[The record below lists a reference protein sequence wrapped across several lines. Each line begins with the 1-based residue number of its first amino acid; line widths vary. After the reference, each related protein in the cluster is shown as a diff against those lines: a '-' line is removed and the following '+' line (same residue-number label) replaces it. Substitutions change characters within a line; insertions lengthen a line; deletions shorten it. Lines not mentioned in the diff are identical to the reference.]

1 MITIRSTRTR
11 VQEIR
16 GGDASGPRN
25 RSNPDDQ
32 HSIIKDIVNHQ
43 VYAAVTLMEDEK
55 LTALGLSDQRLFE
68 ATQSQSPYSVNQT
81 PTHICLIIDF
91 CPGGELFALVD
102 KHRPMSSPSVLVLP
116 SFSFLLVTFSV

>member
-25 RSNPDDQ
+25 RSNSDDQ

-68 ATQSQSPYSVNQT
+68 ATQSQSPYSVNQGRNR
-81 PTHICLIIDF
+81 HLLL
-91 CPGGELFALVD
+91 LF
-102 KHRPMSSPSVLVLP
+102 HRKRI
-116 SFSFLLVTFSV
+116 